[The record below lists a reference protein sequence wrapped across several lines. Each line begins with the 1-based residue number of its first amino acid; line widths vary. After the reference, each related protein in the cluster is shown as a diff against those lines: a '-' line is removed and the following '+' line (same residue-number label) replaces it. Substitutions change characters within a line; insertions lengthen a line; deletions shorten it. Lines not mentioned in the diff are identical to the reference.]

1 MKKFKHLD
9 HLMLRR
15 LKRSSASS
23 SSIST
28 YNVID
33 ELTKQASDCQV
44 MPWVLMARRLQV
56 MRKLHW
62 ISFDKSTGLWS
73 ITAIGKIQIED
84 NK

>member
-1 MKKFKHLD
+1 MKKFNNLD
-9 HLMLRR
+9 HLILRR

-56 MRKLHW
+56 MRKLRW
-62 ISFDKSTGLWS
+62 ITFDKSTGLWS
-73 ITAIGKIQIED
+73 ITAIGKMQIED
-84 NK
+84 KK